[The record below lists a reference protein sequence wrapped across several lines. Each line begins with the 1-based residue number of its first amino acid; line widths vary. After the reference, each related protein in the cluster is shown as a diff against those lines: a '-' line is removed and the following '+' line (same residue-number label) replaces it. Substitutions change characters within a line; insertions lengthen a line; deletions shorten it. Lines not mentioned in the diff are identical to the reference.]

1 MKELIQIPAQGQNE
15 RLVSVNNGQ
24 AVTSSLRVAE
34 YFGKRHS
41 DVIRQINN
49 LIQLNAKLRSGY
61 VLTTY
66 EDSTKKKNV
75 MYLMNRDGFTLL
87 AMGFT
92 GKKALDFKI
101 AYIKAFNEMEE
112 MLRKQESTRYA
123 EKLLR
128 KQVKQFGE
136 TLYNEVKGNAKYL
149 PYDCL
154 APSIVYLNGSSFE
167 ENLQNVFAQIRNAYL
182 SGMHA
187 AGNYFRTEK
196 ELKELKSYLSGI
208 SYEMRKRSL

>member
-1 MKELIQIPAQGQNE
+1 
-15 RLVSVNNGQ
+15 
-24 AVTSSLRVAE
+24 
-34 YFGKRHS
+34 
-41 DVIRQINN
+41 
-49 LIQLNAKLRSGY
+49 
-61 VLTTY
+61 
-66 EDSTKKKNV
+66 

>member
-15 RLVSVNNGQ
+15 RIVTVNNGQ